1 MPTVKVLHVVESTVG
16 GVREHL
22 RQIFARVDRD
32 RFELSLICSTCRDP
46 SYNIELDGLVADG
59 FTVVRVPMTRSI
71 LPLRDARCYLR
82 IRRHMEVLRF
92 DVVHTHGS
100 KGGFLGRLAAS
111 RAGSRRVIHTG
122 HTFPFQWARG
132 ARGALFASLERRA
145 AAWSDVI
152 VALTQA
158 QRRQLIDRRICP
170 ESKIAILPNGVEIP
184 PPITTEARARAREQL
199 GLPHD
204 GIVVG
209 MVGRIVEQKDPLLFV
224 RTAHAVVPHAPN
236 ASFVW
241 IGDGELRREME
252 RALPGPAQRS
262 LLLAGHRD
270 DARRLL
276 AALDVFLLTTRW
288 EGMPYSLLEAM
299 AAGLPA
305 VAANIPGIDEV
316 VDEGKTGYVVEPAPE
331 AAARAVLRLVGD
343 AALRRDLGTAGR
355 ERVERL
361 FTVDRFIEGLQR
373 LYQPEEHHG
382 REDH

>member
-1 MPTVKVLHVVESTVG
+1 MPRVKVLHVVESTVG

-46 SYNIELDGLVADG
+46 SCNTELDGLVADG

-71 LPLRDARCYLR
+71 RPLRDARCYLR

-111 RAGSRRVIHTG
+111 RAGGRRVIHTG

-305 VAANIPGIDEV
+305 VAANVPGIDEV

-331 AAARAVLRLVGD
+331 AAARAVLRLAGD

>member
-1 MPTVKVLHVVESTVG
+1 MLHVVESTVG

-111 RAGSRRVIHTG
+111 RAGGRRVIHTG

>member
-1 MPTVKVLHVVESTVG
+1 MPRVKVLHVVESTVG

-46 SYNIELDGLVADG
+46 SYNTELDGLVADG

-71 LPLRDARCYLR
+71 RPLRDARCYFR

-224 RTAHAVVPHAPN
+224 RTAHAVAPHAPN

>member
-46 SYNIELDGLVADG
+46 SYNTELDGLVADG

-111 RAGSRRVIHTG
+111 RAGGRRVIHTG